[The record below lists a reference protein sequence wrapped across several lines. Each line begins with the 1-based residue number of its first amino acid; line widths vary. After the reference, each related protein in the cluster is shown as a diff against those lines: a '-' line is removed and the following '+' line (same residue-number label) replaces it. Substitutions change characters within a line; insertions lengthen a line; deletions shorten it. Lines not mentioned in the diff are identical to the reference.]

1 MHPSVSLLSG
11 LRTHLRDVNADIRG
25 HHVRKSLLMSEV
37 LASNEWTLFTQA
49 AFSALQ
55 CYFWIFLIMSQHK
68 FGYIIIM
75 YSGVLASARLCLLYP
90 DHSHHWRLSSAA
102 YYKMPQI
109 SQVEFHQLTWHHS
122 AHQTKV
128 PVSVCAH
135 VWKNVF
141 SFGCHILMTYAL
153 KLICI
158 TVIANS
164 RIPVDVQIN
173 SVHLFTLA
181 RIVCFMCF
189 NTALL
194 HMFKDSFGCVLEKGC
209 VEHSVRHNCCNSIVM

>member
-109 SQVEFHQLTWHHS
+109 WNFRWNFISSLGIIVLTKPRCRC
-122 AHQTKV
+122 QCV
-128 PVSVCAH
+128 RM
-135 VWKNVF
+135 F
-141 SFGCHILMTYAL
+141 ERTY
-153 KLICI
+153 
-158 TVIANS
+158 
-164 RIPVDVQIN
+164 
-173 SVHLFTLA
+173 F
-181 RIVCFMCF
+181 
-189 NTALL
+189 LL
-194 HMFKDSFGCVLEKGC
+194 VAIF
-209 VEHSVRHNCCNSIVM
+209 